1 VNPPTLADPTAQS
14 EPGQAPDA
22 AGEQATQGAG
32 AGPQTEGT
40 QSSATRA
47 CSNCGA
53 ALAPGQD
60 WCLECG
66 AGAPGSLEAGG
77 PGWRSATIV
86 LAATGV
92 LVLGAAAAGYA
103 ALSQKSPPKA
113 APKVITVARTIPA
126 PASPTTSTPGLSTPQ
141 TPTPNAG
148 LGSPSTSTPGIVAKA
163 PKIPLTAPTPK
174 PARVAPKP
182 GAGLLGG
189 LGALKRKGKSGGG
202 ASGGS
207 SGGTQTTPSPILLD
221 TDAASTYNP
230 YSYPESEFGDP
241 RLATDGET
249 GTGWTAT
256 VQPAVAPK
264 MAVGLMIDLKAPQR
278 VGSLTMISST
288 PGMTV
293 QVYGANGEAPPTSI
307 TDPAW
312 TALSPPFDAKKHK
325 TQLKLRNS
333 QRAFRFVVVWI
344 NQAPASAV
352 GTPQAPGHV
361 AIDELELFPP
371 K

>member
-1 VNPPTLADPTAQS
+1 VNPPTVADPTAQS
-14 EPGQAPDA
+14 EPGQTSAA
-22 AGEQATQGAG
+22 AGQSPRGAG
-32 AGPQTEGT
+32 AGEHNGGAP
-40 QSSATRA
+40 SAATRD

-53 ALAPGQD
+53 ALQPGQD

-77 PGWRSATIV
+77 PGWRSATIA

-113 APKVITVARTIPA
+113 PPKVVTVARTIPA
-126 PASPTTSTPGLSTPQ
+126 PASPTTTPPALSTPS

-148 LGSPSTSTPGIVAKA
+148 LGSPSSTTPGIAAKA
-163 PKIPLTAPTPK
+163 PKIPLTAPTSK
-174 PARVAPKP
+174 RAKAPKTS
-182 GAGLLGG
+182 AGLLGG
-189 LGALKRKGKSGGG
+189 LGAIKAKGKSGGG
-202 ASGGS
+202 GGTGGS
-207 SGGTQTTPSPILLD
+207 GSGAHAPTPILLD

-241 RLATDGET
+241 RLATDGEA
-249 GTGWTAT
+249 GTGWTAI

-278 VGSLTMISST
+278 VGSLTMITST

-293 QVYGANGEAPPTSI
+293 QAYGANGEAPPSSI

-312 TALSPPFDAKKHK
+312 TPLSPPFDAKNRK
-325 TQLKLRNS
+325 THLKLRNS
-333 QRAFRFVVVWI
+333 QHAFRFVVVWI